1 MAQLDAKT
9 QSRLRTLF
17 AEIRHPVRLLRFTRV
32 EGGALECSMCS
43 ETRTLVEELGSLSEN
58 IEIEIRDLVADA
70 DLARSYGIDKLP
82 AIAILGAGS
91 PAKDA
96 GIRFY
101 GIPSGYEFG
110 SLIETILMVG
120 REDHG
125 LGAAALEAL
134 RRLKTPAHIQVY
146 VTPT

>member
-1 MAQLDAKT
+1 MALLDEKT
-9 QSRLRTLF
+9 QSKLRTLF
-17 AEIRHPVRLLRFTRV
+17 AEIRHPVKLLMFTQA

-43 ETRTLVEELGSLSEN
+43 ETRTLVEELGSLSEH
-58 IEIEIRDLVADA
+58 IEVEIRDLVADA
-70 DLARSYGIDKLP
+70 DLARSYGVDKLP
-82 AIAILGAGS
+82 AIAILGGGT
-91 PAKDA
+91 PAKDV

-125 LGAAALEAL
+125 LGTAALEAL
-134 RRLKTPAHIQVY
+134 RHLKTPAHIQVY

>member
-1 MAQLDAKT
+1 MALLDAKT

-17 AEIRHPVRLLRFTRV
+17 TEIRHPVKLLMFTQA

-43 ETRTLVEELGSLSEN
+43 ETRTLVEELGALSDGLET
-58 IEIEIRDLVADA
+58 EIRDLVADA
-70 DLARSYGIDKLP
+70 DLARLYGIDKLP
-82 AIAILGAGS
+82 AIAILAAGS

-96 GIRFY
+96 RIRFY

-120 REDHG
+120 RQDHG

-134 RRLKTPAHIQVY
+134 RRLKTPAHVQVY